1 MKSVTKKW
9 NVLYNTVV
17 AMILICVVF
26 AVLMSFFYQY
36 AENKAYDEL
45 RAEATYIEKDLSI
58 RIKADR
64 RNLIN
69 LANFAATLY
78 ADGRTYD
85 IMLESF
91 EPIGLVTNIG
101 ILTPDNTFITKV
113 GSMDL
118 SGKISFEDEAK
129 KGEYISG
136 RMTDLTIGGKE
147 IIRCATPIVSGG
159 RTVGIL
165 YGGISIDTI
174 SGKYEEY
181 VDELNAQLF
190 VYDKETGKFIVDT
203 LNETPSELP
212 IFVDREYAQDH
223 HYNDFLTKE
232 NGFSSFK
239 STFRDENIYVYFSS
253 LENVNWGIILGRYES
268 ELFNEMHITIGAMLL
283 ALWAM
288 LFIIIAYF
296 LIFIRNE
303 KKKSAVMR
311 TGSEIKKLLLEIN
324 QSPENI
330 SKSLRLITEASGS
343 RSAMF
348 MDERGETHDYLEANA
363 DEKIITGA
371 YRKQY
376 KSELFRYALL
386 KKDKD
391 KVNMC
396 VIDISTDGELL
407 SEDRRLYDFFKGHGV
422 ENVVFM
428 PIVYNGNNGI
438 LGVVNPKNKYFAG
451 FLIDETAICF
461 SVAIYNK
468 KRLNRTQLEATTDAL
483 TGVLNRVAYKKE
495 LAEFNGQSTSDIA
508 CIYID
513 VNGLHIINNSLG
525 HAAGDEMLIFIANT
539 LKNVFKGGK
548 IYRAGGDEFLVFIK
562 NSKRETVKKN
572 IEALLEELDKKD
584 YHVAIGASYRNS
596 RGDIKE
602 MVREAEGRMYDSK
615 ARYYQNKERTSV
627 YSDNDVGYIQGSF
640 EQDEIEHILLE
651 ARAHF
656 SGILRISPEEDTSHV
671 IMAKAYPGRYE
682 STENFSKRFIK
693 YIDEAIHPDFHRA
706 VMSFANYDVLKK
718 QLSEGHVPRISY
730 KKLNSETITLSV
742 YGIDKDGEAAKDM
755 LWIFSKER

>member
-9 NVLYNTVV
+9 NILYNTVV
-17 AMILICVVF
+17 ALILICTVF
-26 AVLMSFFYQY
+26 AALMSFFYQY
-36 AENKAYDEL
+36 AKNKAYDEL
-45 RAEATYIEKDLSI
+45 RAEAIYIEKDLSI

-101 ILTPDNTFITKV
+101 ILTPDNIFITKD

-118 SGKISFEDEAK
+118 NGKISFEDEAK

-136 RMTDLTIGGKE
+136 RMTDLTIGKRK
-147 IIRCATPIVSGG
+147 IIRCAAPIVSGG
-159 RTVGIL
+159 KTVGIL

-203 LNETPSELP
+203 LNETPSELSM
-212 IFVDREYAQDH
+212 FVNKEYAKDH
-223 HYNDFLTKE
+223 HYRDFLTKE
-232 NGFSSFK
+232 SGFSSFK
-239 STFRDENIYVYFSS
+239 STFNDENIYVYFSS

-268 ELFNEMHITIGAMLL
+268 DLFKEMQITTGAMML

-288 LFIIIAYF
+288 LFIIIVYF

-330 SKSLRLITEASGS
+330 SKSLRLIAEASEA

-348 MDERGETHDYLEANA
+348 MYERGETHDYLGVNE
-363 DEKIITGA
+363 DKMIITGA

-376 KSELFRYALL
+376 KSELFRYASL

-391 KVNMC
+391 KTNIC
-396 VIDISTDGELL
+396 VIDISTDDELL
-407 SEDRRLYDFFKGHGV
+407 SEDKRLYDFFKEHGI
-422 ENVVFM
+422 ENIVFM
-428 PIVYNGNNGI
+428 PIAYNDDNGI
-438 LGVVNPKNKYFAG
+438 LGVENPKNKYFAA
-451 FLIDETAICF
+451 FLINETAICF
-461 SVAIYNK
+461 SIALYNK
-468 KRLNRTQLEATTDAL
+468 KHLNRTKLEATTDAL

-495 LAEFNGQSTSDIA
+495 LAEFSGQSTADIA

-513 VNGLHIINNSLG
+513 INGLHIINNSLG

-539 LKNVFKGGK
+539 LKNIFPRGK
-548 IYRAGGDEFLVFIK
+548 IYRTGGDEFLVFIK
-562 NSKRETVKKN
+562 KSKRETVKKS
-572 IEALLEELDKKD
+572 IEALLDELDKKN
-584 YHVAIGASYRNS
+584 YHVAIGVSYRNN

-602 MVREAEGRMYDSK
+602 MVREAEERMYDSK

-627 YSDNDVGYIQGSF
+627 YSDNGVGYIQGTF
-640 EQDEIEHILLE
+640 EQEEIEHILLE

-656 SGILRISPEEDTSHV
+656 NGILRISPEEDTAHV

-682 STENFSKRFIK
+682 STGNFSKRFIK
-693 YIDEAIHPDFHRA
+693 YVDEAIHPDYHRA

-718 QLSEGHVPRISY
+718 QLSERNVPRISY
-730 KKLNSETITLSV
+730 KKLNGEIITLSV
-742 YGIDKDGEAAKDM
+742 YGIDKGGKAVKDM